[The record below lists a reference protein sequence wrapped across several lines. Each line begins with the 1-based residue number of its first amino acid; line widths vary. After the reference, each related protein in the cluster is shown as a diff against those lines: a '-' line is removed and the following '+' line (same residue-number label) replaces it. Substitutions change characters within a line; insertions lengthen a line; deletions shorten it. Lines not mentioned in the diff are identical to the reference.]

1 MAGKPVATIGSMHVC
16 PMVTGYIPH
25 VGGPVSG
32 PGMPGVTING
42 QPIAVIGD
50 MCTCVGPPDTIVQGC
65 PGVTVNGTPVATLGS
80 MTAHGGQI
88 TVGVPGVTVGPN
100 TPTPDAVMPL
110 KQIPFPNITL
120 LDRVGAAIKG
130 KSKDLKQA
138 KKNQEQIKE
147 EATSNETNQEPA
159 IVNLEWGHEQRIVR
173 QSKVIK
179 QVNLIATVSG
189 INDGEMADFY
199 LKRDVLTGNEGE
211 SEEVTKLSGTVKE
224 GKVEITWEVEDNDQK

>member
-1 MAGKPVATIGSMHVC
+1 
-16 PMVTGYIPH
+16 
-25 VGGPVSG
+25 
-32 PGMPGVTING
+32 MPGVTING
-42 QPIAVIGD
+42 QPIAVMGD

-110 KQIPFPNITL
+110 KKIPFPKNSL
-120 LDRVGAAIKG
+120 LDIVGASVKG
-130 KSKDLKQA
+130 KRKDLKQA
-138 KKNQEQIKE
+138 KKNQAQIKE
-147 EATSNETNQEPA
+147 EAASNEMNQEPA
-159 IVNLEWGHEQRIVR
+159 IMKLEWGHEQRIVR

-179 QVNLIATVSG
+179 QVTLIATVIG
-189 INDGEMADFY
+189 INDGETADFY
-199 LKRDVLTGNEGE
+199 LKRAILTGNEDE

-224 GKVEITWEVEDNDQK
+224 SKVEITWEVEDTNPK

>member
-1 MAGKPVATIGSMHVC
+1 
-16 PMVTGYIPH
+16 
-25 VGGPVSG
+25 
-32 PGMPGVTING
+32 
-42 QPIAVIGD
+42 
-50 MCTCVGPPDTIVQGC
+50 
-65 PGVTVNGTPVATLGS
+65 